1 MTMAETAN
9 FIEILRGLG
18 WTGDQIADFQLGIE
32 GRISV
37 EESIIR
43 VSETDEAE
51 ARTER
56 SISQATKS

>member
-1 MTMAETAN
+1 MNMTEAAN

-37 EESIIR
+37 EESVDR
-43 VSETDEAE
+43 VKNANDKKEAG
-51 ARTER
+51 
-56 SISQATKS
+56 S

>member
-1 MTMAETAN
+1 MNMTEAAN

-37 EESIIR
+37 EESVNR
-43 VSETDEAE
+43 VSKKSSEPSSSS
-51 ARTER
+51 TEN
-56 SISQATKS
+56 